1 MMPEDAICVGMTQ
14 ESVQAL
20 SEELNRL
27 LPVIHFVFNGG
38 EPWFQIAAG

>member
-1 MMPEDAICVGMTQ
+1 MMHEDAICVGMTQ

-27 LPVIHFVFNGG
+27 LPVIQQYAKELPEMEG
-38 EPWFQIAAG
+38 